1 MAAQWANH
9 ARAMATRINPS
20 RPSIRPHSLS
30 FSQTHLFGG
39 LLSRCLRAAA
49 AVKTRL
55 LAHIEKK
62 PRAPSADIADTAPD
76 ASFYN
81 IVASV
86 HRIFFG
92 GIYPHEVAAPHQ
104 HPRRPHLRP
113 VFRRRSRA
121 SHRQPAAAKRSAVSW
136 RKPC

>member
-9 ARAMATRINPS
+9 ARAMAMRINPS

-76 ASFYN
+76 ASFLLGAEFAKAY
-81 IVASV
+81 SDQ
-86 HRIFFG
+86 RRTL
-92 GIYPHEVAAPHQ
+92 HQ
-104 HPRRPHLRP
+104 IW
-113 VFRRRSRA
+113 A
-121 SHRQPAAAKRSAVSW
+121 E
-136 RKPC
+136 